1 MAPAHLYGGVAALGQ
16 LDRLK
21 CGSTYARAYDG
32 LPEGLYRLPLD
43 IGALGGRTTPGCGY
57 APDSHMSRNR
67 MVQT

>member
-32 LPEGLYRLPLD
+32 LPEGLYRLPAF
-43 IGALGGRTTPGCGY
+43 GYRCVGRKDDPGVWIR
-57 APDSHMSRNR
+57 A
-67 MVQT
+67 